1 MEDSSNIHYYL
12 TYNEVIAKAQA
23 IQPYFAADLAKFND
37 FDPWYTSAVNTE
49 LVSGIYIGLKYFS
62 ENSLVGDIKRV
73 TDLLE
78 TCHVAAIQCYEEL
91 NNYVVSAFEDDLES
105 LEAFGH
111 AEFEKAHHSV
121 KKMVA
126 LLNRAHFSISQG
138 LHQSR
143 LLAQGMPPG
152 MVLEIA
158 NLAAELAAMYG
169 ELKILKKQHLLATR
183 ERINLFNSLWDTLS
197 EICEDAKII
206 FADDPQHLEFYDL
219 YDTEG
224 WNVDQLEYLAMN

>member
-1 MEDSSNIHYYL
+1 MNDSSNIHYYL

-78 TCHVAAIQCYEEL
+78 ITHVSAIQCYEEL
-91 NNYVVSAFEDDLES
+91 NNYVLSAFEEDLES
-105 LEAFGH
+105 LEAFGY
-111 AEFEKAHHSV
+111 AYFEKAHHSV

-126 LLNRAHFSISQG
+126 LLKWAHAAITQG
-138 LHQSR
+138 LHQPR
-143 LLAQGMPPG
+143 LLAAGMPQT
-152 MVLEIA
+152 MTLEVA

-169 ELKILKKQHLLATR
+169 ELKILKKHHLLATR

-206 FADDPQHLEFYDL
+206 FADDPEHMELYDL
-219 YDTEG
+219 YDTDG
-224 WNVDQLEYLAMN
+224 WNVDQIEYLHMN